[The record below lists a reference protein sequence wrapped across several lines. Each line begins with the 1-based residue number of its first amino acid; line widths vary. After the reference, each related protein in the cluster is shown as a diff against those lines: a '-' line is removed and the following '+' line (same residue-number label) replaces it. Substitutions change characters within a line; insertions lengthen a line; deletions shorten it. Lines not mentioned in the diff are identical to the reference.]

1 MGVQSFP
8 GIPSPSSRGHWRI
21 DEDEKLLQLVKKY
34 GPHNWNF
41 IAEKLPDRSGKS
53 CRLRWFNQL
62 DPTIN
67 KKALTEEEEKKL
79 VRYQSMYGNKWA
91 LISSFFPGRTDN
103 AVKNHWHVI
112 MARRRKKRTTLA
124 TLFQLLHPD
133 NLLFRTTSSTTSSPS
148 PNLNYNKFL
157 AYRRSYKSTTVT
169 ASPSIH
175 VHADGE
181 EKEIGDVDHH
191 PKNAPQLIDF
201 LGIGITS

>member
-1 MGVQSFP
+1 MRSFSNWLRNT
-8 GIPSPSSRGHWRI
+8 GRIIGTSSLR
-21 DEDEKLLQLVKKY
+21 
-34 GPHNWNF
+34 NF
-41 IAEKLPDRSGKS
+41 QTDRVRLISRSRSDGYHQRTEYCVYAGKS